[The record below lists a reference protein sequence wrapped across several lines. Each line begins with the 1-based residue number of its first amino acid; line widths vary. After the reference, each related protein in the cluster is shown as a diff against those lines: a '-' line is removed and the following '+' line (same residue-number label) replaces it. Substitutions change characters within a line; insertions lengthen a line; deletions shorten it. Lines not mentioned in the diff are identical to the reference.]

1 MLYYFDNAATTA
13 PSTEAIDAFAD
24 ISFGKWYN
32 PSSTV
37 YDGGLDAR
45 VALEDARRTIAD
57 SIGANPEQIFFTSGS
72 TEAAN
77 WIIQG
82 QIPRGEEDDWLIIC
96 SPIEHPCVYNTV
108 KYMESCGVLTRWL
121 SVDERGR
128 VSHEEIAAILLDPSM
143 YKKHVLICVMSVNNE
158 TGVIQPVDKIVEMV
172 EMDSEVL
179 FLCDMTQS
187 IAYDRKVNLGVDYAF
202 ASAHKFGGFKGCGFL
217 YAKDPSSLRPFMY
230 GGHQEGGLR
239 PGTENVAAIV
249 AMSKA
254 LKSYRD
260 SVEQNLWN
268 LNHLKKLLYCELHDS
283 RIEALSLPP
292 FVVGSAPNILSV
304 SFDGV
309 DANKLVAALN
319 MDGFALS
326 AGSACSTGENKP
338 SRILKAMMYSDEKA
352 RQTVRISFE
361 PDTKPYEVKLLVDSI
376 RKHIEG
382 GICKLE

>member
-1 MLYYFDNAATTA
+1 MLYYFDNAATTT

-24 ISFGKWYN
+24 ISFSKWYN

-217 YAKDPSSLRPFMY
+217 YAKDQSSLRPFMY

-268 LNHLKKLLYCELHDS
+268 LNHLKKLLYCELVDS
-283 RIEALSLPP
+283 HIEALSLPP

-376 RKHIEG
+376 HKHIEG